1 MPLINALGERR
12 FVQQLRA
19 VRRNRLLG
27 YAIAVVVAGFAVLL
41 RGSLDPALS
50 AVGVPYIT
58 FYPAILVAALVGG
71 FGAGLITL
79 VLCSLAAWYLF
90 LPPYF
95 SFELSPQQVFSLL
108 LFVVLG
114 GLDLILVSLL
124 NAALDRIVTQ
134 EANLRTLIDAAPNGI
149 VVVNQDGAITLV
161 NPNAEKMFGYTR
173 QQLIGQPI
181 EILVPHASRI
191 AHDKLRQTYMQAP
204 VQRPMAF
211 GRDFQAQRQDGTTFP
226 VEVDLA
232 PINSATGT
240 RVMATVIDISER
252 NIAQQRQ
259 RLLVGELRHR
269 AQNILSV
276 VQAITHRTLTTC
288 PPSEKADLL
297 GRFLALGRVNAML
310 ADGNWE
316 AASLREIIAREL
328 APFST
333 RVRTVGC
340 EIAVSASV
348 AQNFALVVHELATN
362 AAKYGALSTNTGQI
376 AVQGKMELL
385 DGESYFVFVWTEIG
399 GPPVKLPER
408 RGFGTSVLVDVAS
421 QFSSDVQI
429 TFASEGLIYTLRTKP
444 DVITNENPAEQVKLS

>member
-1 MPLINALGERR
+1 MPLLNALGERR
-12 FVQQLRA
+12 FVRQLRA
-19 VRRNRLLG
+19 VRRNRWLG
-27 YAIAVVVAGFAVLL
+27 YGVAVAVASFAVLL
-41 RGSLDPALS
+41 RWALDPVLS

-58 FYPAILVAALVGG
+58 FYPAILVAALFGG
-71 FGAGLITL
+71 FRGGLATL

-108 LFVVLG
+108 LFLALG
-114 GLDLILVSLL
+114 ALDLVLVSLL

-149 VVVNQDGAITLV
+149 VVVDQDGAITLV
-161 NPNAEKMFGYTR
+161 NPSAEKMFGYTR
-173 QQLIGQPI
+173 QQLIGQSV
-181 EILVPHASRI
+181 EILVPNGSRT
-191 AHDKLRQTYMQAP
+191 AHNKLRHTYMQAP
-204 VQRPMAF
+204 VQRPMAL
-211 GRDFQAQRQDGTTFP
+211 GRDFQAQRKDGTTFP

-232 PINSATGT
+232 PISSATGT

-252 NIAQQRQ
+252 NRAQERQ

-276 VQAITHRTLTTC
+276 VQAIAHRTLSTC
-288 PPSEKADLL
+288 PTSEKSDLL

-316 AASLREIIAREL
+316 AATLREIIAREL
-328 APFST
+328 APFSI
-333 RVRTVGC
+333 RVRIIGC

-348 AQNFALVVHELATN
+348 AQNFALVIHELATN
-362 AAKYGALSTNTGQI
+362 AAKYGALSTEAGQI
-376 AVQGKMELL
+376 VVEGKIELI
-385 DGESYFVFVWTEIG
+385 DGESKFVFLWNEIG
-399 GPPVKLPER
+399 GPPVKQPER
-408 RGFGTSVLVDVAS
+408 KGFGSSVLVHVAR

-429 TFASEGLIYTLRTKP
+429 SFNVEGLRYTLHANVSKIMAT
-444 DVITNENPAEQVKLS
+444 TGPASVF